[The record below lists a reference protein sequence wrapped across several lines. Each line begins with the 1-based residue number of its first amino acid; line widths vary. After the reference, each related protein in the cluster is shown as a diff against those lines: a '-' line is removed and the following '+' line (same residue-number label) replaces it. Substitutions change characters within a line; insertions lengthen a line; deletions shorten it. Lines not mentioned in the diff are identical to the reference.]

1 MQYLVKAVHADGS
14 VLSLSVDASSD
25 GEAAAYATRQG
36 HAVISVAGMRLQWRG
51 ARKGQAFSIL
61 LFSQDLVALLNAGLS
76 LIEALQAL
84 KEREARYRGSGV
96 VASIVKSLG
105 EGQSFSAAIGQFPRC
120 FPQLY
125 VASVQASERTGD
137 LKEALKRFIDYQQQ
151 MDRVRKTIVGA
162 ATYPALVLSVGA
174 LVVAFLMLYVVPRFS
189 MVYESYSG
197 DLGFFS
203 GMLIGMGKAIANHG
217 ALVTAAGVVLA
228 ALMTAAVASA
238 RVRSRIVGAV
248 LSIRFI
254 AEKVRLYELSRL
266 YRTLGMLLRGGLP
279 ILKASAMVS
288 SLLSE
293 TGREKLSRASAL
305 MSEGRP
311 ISSAFEDVGLTS
323 AVAAHML
330 VVGER
335 TGEMGPMMERIAV
348 FHEEDLSRWL
358 EQFTKL
364 VEPILMLGIGLVVG
378 GIVVLMYMPI
388 FELAT
393 SIQ

>member
-1 MQYLVKAVHADGS
+1 MQYLVKAVQADGS
-14 VLSLSVDASSD
+14 VLALAVDAASD

-36 HAVISVAGMRLQWRG
+36 HAVVSVTGVRLQWRG

-61 LFSQDLVALLNAGLS
+61 LFSQDLVALLSAGLS
-76 LIEALQAL
+76 LIEALHAL
-84 KEREARYRGSGV
+84 KERETRYRGSGV

-137 LKEALKRFIDYQQQ
+137 LKEALKRFVEYQQQ

-162 ATYPALVLSVGA
+162 ATYPALVLGVGL
-174 LVVAFLMLYVVPRFS
+174 LVVAFLMFYVVPRFS
-189 MVYESYSG
+189 VVYESYSG

-203 GMLIGMGKAIANHG
+203 GMLIGAGRAIANHT
-217 ALVTAAGVVLA
+217 ALATAAGVVLA
-228 ALMTAAVASA
+228 VVLAAAAASA
-238 RVRSRIVGAV
+238 RVRSRIFAGVCSV
-248 LSIRFI
+248 PFI
-254 AEKVRLYELSRL
+254 AEKVRLYEVSRL

-279 ILKASAMVS
+279 ILRAASMVS

-293 TGREKLSRASAL
+293 TGRAKLARASL
-305 MSEGRP
+305 LLSEGRP
-311 ISSAFEDVGLTS
+311 ISSAFEQVGLTS

-364 VEPILMLGIGLVVG
+364 VEPVLMLAIGLVVG
-378 GIVVLMYMPI
+378 GIVTLMYMPI